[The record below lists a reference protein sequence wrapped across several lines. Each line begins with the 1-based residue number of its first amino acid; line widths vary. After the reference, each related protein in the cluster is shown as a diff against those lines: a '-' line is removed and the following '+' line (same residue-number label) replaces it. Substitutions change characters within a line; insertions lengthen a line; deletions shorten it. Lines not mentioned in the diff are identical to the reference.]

1 MNLPGKKKRT
11 FYGRESGIKVR
22 MRWLLRGILTSFV
35 ITVPI
40 FLILSIAMT
49 VTEFPEEYMSPSVLI
64 TVVVSIVIA
73 SLVTTAPAENCGWI
87 GGSAAGLFYMLVITV
102 IRWVLESRV
111 YIDKDIVTLLLSG
124 VLLGTLSG
132 MLGLSLGKRIREA
145 KRKRRIV

>member
-1 MNLPGKKKRT
+1 M
-11 FYGRESGIKVR
+11 
-22 MRWLLRGILTSFV
+22 
-35 ITVPI
+35 
-40 FLILSIAMT
+40 
-49 VTEFPEEYMSPSVLI
+49 
-64 TVVVSIVIA
+64 
-73 SLVTTAPAENCGWI
+73 
-87 GGSAAGLFYMLVITV
+87 LFYMLVITV

>member
-1 MNLPGKKKRT
+1 M
-11 FYGRESGIKVR
+11 
-22 MRWLLRGILTSFV
+22 
-35 ITVPI
+35 
-40 FLILSIAMT
+40 
-49 VTEFPEEYMSPSVLI
+49 
-64 TVVVSIVIA
+64 
-73 SLVTTAPAENCGWI
+73 
-87 GGSAAGLFYMLVITV
+87 ITV